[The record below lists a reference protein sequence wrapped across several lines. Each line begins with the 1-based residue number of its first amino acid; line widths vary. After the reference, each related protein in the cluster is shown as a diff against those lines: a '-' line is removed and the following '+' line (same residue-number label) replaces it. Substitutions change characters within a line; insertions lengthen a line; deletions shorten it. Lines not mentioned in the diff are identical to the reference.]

1 MARISKTF
9 KKEVMENAIK
19 AISELPE
26 KPKAEPE
33 MTTKEVIN
41 GMKSEI
47 KAAMAKG
54 YSTEEILALI
64 KDAGVDIGMTT
75 LRSVMTKPRKAKKN
89 EQKPEQK
96 QKSAALPVQNER
108 VPQTPEQLAALGND
122 TTEGAKKRG
131 TR

>member
-1 MARISKTF
+1 M
-9 KKEVMENAIK
+9 
-19 AISELPE
+19 
-26 KPKAEPE
+26 
-33 MTTKEVIN
+33 
-41 GMKSEI
+41 
-47 KAAMAKG
+47 
-54 YSTEEILALI
+54 ALI